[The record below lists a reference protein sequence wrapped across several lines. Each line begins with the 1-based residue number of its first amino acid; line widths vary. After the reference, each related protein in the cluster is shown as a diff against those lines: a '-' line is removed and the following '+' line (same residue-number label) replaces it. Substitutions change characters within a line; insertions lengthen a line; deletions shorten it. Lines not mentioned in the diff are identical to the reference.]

1 MKKLSLKDQ
10 VIVLVLKTIQ
20 DDINLGLAGE
30 YNGHPLTQTQKL
42 NFLFKARDNAENLI
56 KEIEE
61 GKLDN
66 FDVR

>member
-1 MKKLSLKDQ
+1 MKRLSLKDQ
-10 VIVLVLKTIQ
+10 VIVLVLKNIQ
-20 DDINLGLAGE
+20 DYINLGLTGE
-30 YNGHPLTQTQKL
+30 KDGQLASREQRQAW
-42 NFLFKARDNAENLI
+42 LFQAHDNAENLI